1 MALADNIKVLSL
13 HEPGAYIC
21 ARQPPGPD
29 SVNARVLAAATAE
42 NINVPATD
50 PRAANFVRLCATGDI
65 YYNVNTTAAVPA
77 ADVTD
82 GTASELLPAGVELWL
97 YIKGVSTSKTP
108 APGPRRI
115 STQKP
120 QQHA

>member
-65 YYNVNTTAAVPA
+65 YYNVNATAAVPG
-77 ADVTD
+77 DVTD

-97 YIKGVSTSKTP
+97 YIKGVANISVISAGTP
-108 APGPRRI
+108 IVTA
-115 STQKP
+115 TFYQ
-120 QQHA
+120 

>member
-1 MALADNIKVLSL
+1 MALADNIKILSL
-13 HEPGAYIC
+13 HEPGCYVA

-29 SVNARVLAAATAE
+29 SVNARVLAAATPE

-65 YYNVNTTAAVPA
+65 YYSVNGAAAVPA

-82 GTASELLPAGVELWL
+82 GTASELLPAGQELWL
-97 YIKGVSTSKTP
+97 YIKGVANISVISAGTP
-108 APGPRRI
+108 IVTA
-115 STQKP
+115 TFYQ
-120 QQHA
+120 